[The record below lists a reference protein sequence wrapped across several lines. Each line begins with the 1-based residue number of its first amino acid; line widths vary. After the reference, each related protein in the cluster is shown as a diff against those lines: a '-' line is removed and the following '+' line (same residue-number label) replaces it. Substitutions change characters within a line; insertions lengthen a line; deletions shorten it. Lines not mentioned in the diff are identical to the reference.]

1 MREIY
6 AQTSFTL
13 STTLLYIDC
22 KFKRTVLVEVEIL
35 VIVVRAVSGGDRLG
49 ERILLSLQQNSTEE

>member
-1 MREIY
+1 M
-6 AQTSFTL
+6 
-13 STTLLYIDC
+13 
-22 KFKRTVLVEVEIL
+22 EVEIL